1 MAGRASLSSSLWRF
15 DRSDRWGLT
24 ALLVLVTAAAALAG
38 VVGPVLGWV
47 AGEPLAVATVGPV
60 VVPTLDAV
68 GTRYG
73 DGEYDVLL
81 TGVGVG
87 QRLLDLLPGV
97 ALTVLVAVGCLLVQR
112 LMRGVA
118 AGDAFDPRNVS
129 RLRGLALLLALG
141 VPVVWFARVTTD
153 LALLSGAD
161 LGAGGPGALVE
172 VPWLP
177 MLGGMVLAL
186 VAEAFR
192 AGTRLRDDVEGLV

>member
-1 MAGRASLSSSLWRF
+1 MAGRPSLSSNLWRF

-24 ALLVLVTAAAALAG
+24 ALLALVAVGAALAG
-38 VVGPVLGWV
+38 VVGPVLDWV
-47 AGEPLAVATVGPV
+47 AGRPVAVGTVGPV
-60 VVPTLDAV
+60 VVPALDAV

-97 ALTVLVAVGCLLVQR
+97 ALTGLVVLGCVLVQR

-118 AGDAFDPRNVS
+118 AGDAFDPRNVA

-141 VPVVWFARVTTD
+141 APVVWFARVTCD

-161 LGAGGPGALVE
+161 LGAGGPGVLVE
-172 VPWLP
+172 LPWLP
-177 MLGGMVLAL
+177 MLVGMVLAL
-186 VAEAFR
+186 IAEAFR